1 MRWAIPEGVVVRVIL
16 ALAVVG
22 AVYFLVTGVV
32 DALRTYEARQEVKK
46 WEAEVEELRLRQQAL
61 ESLRQFM
68 QSDEFVEMMA
78 RSYLG
83 LVRKGERGIV
93 VISPS
98 PTPAPA
104 AVPEPWWEALLP
116 R

>member
-1 MRWAIPEGVVVRVIL
+1 MRWSIPEGVLVRAIL
-16 ALAVVG
+16 ALAAVG
-22 AVYFLVTGVV
+22 AIYFLVTGVV
-32 DALRTYEARQEVKK
+32 DALRAYEARQEVKR
-46 WEAEVEELRLRQQAL
+46 WEAEVEELRSRQRAL
-61 ESLRQFM
+61 EALRQFM
-68 QSDEFVEMMA
+68 QSDDFVEMMA

-83 LVRKGERGIV
+83 LVRKGEEGIV

-98 PTPAPA
+98 PTPTPA